1 MEISADLLNGSD
13 ESELERK
20 AADHTQKGS
29 DAALWMLLLLRLAT
43 VTSDERLDLRNSA
56 IQTLL
61 RIFDAYGGRLSPEAW
76 SICIKSVIFKL
87 LYSLEEELDA
97 ASDEDVHERDRVDWY
112 GTAVV
117 VLDGISGLLANHID
131 VLTAHTSFNQL
142 WRELLGHFATL
153 LDFKVLEINTAAF
166 KALSHVLSQSGD
178 DKKPIFNKTT
188 VEFAWDLWSRGI
200 PTSKPAGDKSED
212 NQNCLVAYVAALR
225 DVYKLIQADLTVD
238 TVKRMLTLL
247 RQTVEEASV
256 GTYVQDVEHATNLQ
270 TQTLA
275 AVKMIRTDVE
285 GVPSAMIKQVSEFV
299 TLAYDREL
307 IASGS
312 KRTYVAMSKASMKLV
327 ETLILDHASDKDIYK
342 SGAFSEALSAL
353 HKPIALKY
361 DFSITTK
368 SVQPWRLAT
377 SSVLSVLKAT
387 LARISAMDVPR
398 QSVQDIWGTVVAV
411 ADGILSAECDKA
423 TESASFEE
431 DEIFDISSFHTLRAL
446 IIPSLG
452 SEGVPDKARK
462 SYAESLF
469 KNSIIHNFTH
479 GERDISGKDNEFGL
493 SSLYTPRPGR
503 TVAVP
508 PTQRKK
514 MAYVA
519 FQELFSLVSTEDTQE
534 STPSEPAKQTPKKK
548 NKQVDQETSWAL
560 RNRIA
565 ATAAPFLILRCA
577 FTIRA
582 YVADQPLR
590 GQMPQ
595 PLSQRKE
602 LVWTL
607 TRLVELESRGE
618 AIPSLERAEGEN
630 RKHLLRLYPLLVRA
644 LSVGGDEGV
653 LRLLGEALE
662 AVGGE
667 LGIV

>member
-1 MEISADLLNGSD
+1 MNGSD
-13 ESELERK
+13 ESELEQK
-20 AADHTQKGS
+20 AADHTHKGS

-43 VTSDERLDLRNSA
+43 LTSDERLDLRNSA

-76 SICIKSVIFKL
+76 LICIKSVIFKL
-87 LYSLEEELDA
+87 LCSLEEELDV
-97 ASDEDVHERDRVDWY
+97 ASDDNVGERDRADWH

-131 VLTAHTSFNQL
+131 VLTTHPSFNQL

-153 LDFKVLEINTAAF
+153 LDFRVLEINTAAF
-166 KALSHVLSQSGD
+166 KALSHVLSQTGD
-178 DKKPIFNKTT
+178 DKKPIFNKKT
-188 VEFAWDLWSRGI
+188 VEFAWDLWSRGV
-200 PTSKPAGDKSED
+200 PTSKPVGNKEED

-225 DVYKLIQADLTVD
+225 DVYKLIQADITVD

-247 RQTVEEASV
+247 RQTVEEASI
-256 GTYVQDVEHATNLQ
+256 GTYVQDIEHATSLQ

-275 AVKMIRTDVE
+275 AVQMIRTDVE

-299 TLAYDREL
+299 TLAYDRDL
-307 IASGS
+307 SASGL
-312 KRTYVAMSKASMKLV
+312 KRTYVAMSKASMKLM
-327 ETLILDHASDKDIYK
+327 ETLILNHKSDKDIYE
-342 SGAFSEALSAL
+342 SGAVSDALLAL

-361 DFSITTK
+361 DFPITTK
-368 SVQPWRLAT
+368 SEQPWRLAT
-377 SSVLSVLKAT
+377 SSVLSILEAT
-387 LARISAMDVPR
+387 LAQLGVLNVSRER
-398 QSVQDIWGTVVAV
+398 VQDIWVTVVAV
-411 ADGILSAECDKA
+411 ADGILSAGPERG
-423 TESASFEE
+423 TNGVSFDE
-431 DEIFDISSFHTLRAL
+431 DETFDISSFHHLRAL

-452 SEGVPDKARK
+452 SEKVPNAARK

-469 KNSIIHNFTH
+469 KNSIVHNFTQSEH
-479 GERDISGKDNEFGL
+479 DLSSKEYERGL
-493 SSLYTPRPGR
+493 SSLYAPQPGR
-503 TVAVP
+503 TKAVL
-508 PTQRKK
+508 PTRRKN
-514 MAYVA
+514 MAFVA
-519 FQELFSLVSTEDTQE
+519 FNELFSLVSATDAPE
-534 STPSEPAKQTPKKK
+534 STASEVTSKKPKKSGNQAVQK
-548 NKQVDQETSWAL
+548 ESQSTL

-565 ATAAPFLILRCA
+565 STIAPFFILRCA
-577 FTIRA
+577 LTIRA

-607 TRLVELESRGE
+607 TKLVELESLGE
-618 AIPSLERAEGEN
+618 AIPSLDKAEGDR

-644 LSVGGDEGV
+644 LGVGGDDTV
-653 LRLLGEALE
+653 MRLLGEAME